1 MLPGRGFR
9 PADYR
14 GSVLCL
20 HPVRFRAGTDHAPP
34 SIDGG
39 KPVSENSN
47 DTGLSEEHQ
56 RELITDELP
65 TDPEQVA
72 QEDVDDFPT
81 E

>member
-1 MLPGRGFR
+1 M
-9 PADYR
+9 
-14 GSVLCL
+14 
-20 HPVRFRAGTDHAPP
+20 
-34 SIDGG
+34 
-39 KPVSENSN
+39 SENSN